1 MDSAHRP
8 VAARP
13 APQASRHVWQD
24 FLQRYATILAIAT
37 FAVSGISGVLIF
49 FHIADSWLKG
59 LHEWIGMAFVLA
71 AILHVLRNFRPFAKL
86 LTKPRAWA
94 VSGVA
99 ALVAAVFIGGAVTG
113 SDDGNVVRQYIG
125 LSMKAPISAVATV
138 AGVPA
143 ADLATRFEAAG
154 ITGVSG
160 DESVRDLEAKT
171 GIDVSRLFEIIL
183 GGPQAAH

>member
-1 MDSAHRP
+1 M
-8 VAARP
+8 
-13 APQASRHVWQD
+13 
-24 FLQRYATILAIAT
+24 
-37 FAVSGISGVLIF
+37 SGVLIF
-49 FHIADSWLKG
+49 FHVGDSWLKG

-86 LTKPRAWA
+86 LAKPRAWV

-99 ALVAAVFIGGAVTG
+99 ALVVAAFIGAAAGD
-113 SDDGNVVRQYIG
+113 SDGGNVVRQYIG

-143 ADLATRFEAAG
+143 TDLAARFEAVG
-154 ITGVSG
+154 ITGVTG

-171 GIDVSRLFEIIL
+171 GVDVSRLFEIML
-183 GGPQAAH
+183 GGRSTAR